1 MTSPRSLSEERSD
14 ESKGH
19 PPKRRGFDSLVPRSL
34 NRRIPK
40 ALLVLVFAVVAVVAL
55 LPTGT
60 SRAAEPP
67 ECAPLPMFSG
77 NQPYAQDAASMMAVG
92 QLFDPRG
99 RPVEVWDTAKGRPL
113 PAYTLYEA
121 MGTSGATWSHTKL
134 AQQEG
139 FKDFPPRTDYN
150 CAYLPS
156 ALNMVANSIF
166 DLAKLVGAGAISVR
180 GLAANPQL
188 VINLL
193 DQAVAPVNRLS
204 TGLFLSMSV
213 VMIMLTGLLVVFTGG
228 MRGPGKQRETLQAL
242 IGVGIFM
249 VIGTFLVLPSTQ
261 VTQGGGSEQ
270 KPNYYWLTSSALN
283 TINDANGQLSSV
295 LLPNQSSPFCSTS
308 SGDARR
314 SFDCLIYQNVVLDPW
329 ATGQFGTS
337 LSDPM
342 PFTTGEVK
350 RFKASADR
358 LIPPPNQPGSDVR
371 LVQLWAQGQTA
382 TEATWGD
389 RPPGNPTDPNDDKI
403 ENRQGQWNIVRE
415 VVWSQ
420 YHDQYPTWQGANAG
434 ERVNLGLFSM
444 LLAVLVGAFLVVT
457 SGLLLLWN
465 SVLVAL
471 FFFLPVIALLGLFPP
486 TQRIFRAWL
495 MTWFKA
501 LLLSFV
507 FQLLQTIAMLLVTAA
522 LKLPGTGMGMK
533 AVLMVMLLLGLWKV
547 VSLIRGDAQ
556 PATATA
562 SGSVEARAGRD
573 EPRTITQTVTN
584 LPAAALAQM
593 TAARNRMAGGGST
606 AVSRNGGPAGRA
618 PGVNRP
624 GTMGRSL
631 NAPTRRKQ
639 DARVAAALS
648 EAEERWVSEHGTPMD
663 ERNRLRVREEIVRSL
678 GAEEAGRVSAAAA
691 GPLARVPGL
700 GAALGAGVR
709 SSQAREE
716 AADKLANQPPPQPG
730 IQINSTNYNYFRGGP
745 NVARAADA
753 GPDPESAEAARAARA
768 EAPGLAPAAAG
779 LGQRSG
785 RAAGAGQPGM
795 REQANESRA
804 MEGSFLRSLTSQ
816 LDDRGMAL
824 ARADHYAGQLRQAE
838 QEFENARRSRDAA
851 SRDFQLVTGRHA
863 KRLASDEELAGARR
877 AARQASAELEVA
889 TSRLRHRSHLTQ
901 VAEQAASEYR

>member
-1 MTSPRSLSEERSD
+1 MTAPRLR
-14 ESKGH
+14 K
-19 PPKRRGFDSLVPRSL
+19 
-34 NRRIPK
+34 
-40 ALLVLVFAVVAVVAL
+40 LLLGVVFAVVAVLAV

-67 ECAPLPMFSG
+67 ECTPLPLFSA

-92 QLFDPRG
+92 QLFNPRD
-99 RPVEVWDTAKGRPL
+99 RQVEVWDTARGRPV

-121 MGTSGATWSHTKL
+121 MGMSGATWSHTKL
-134 AQQEG
+134 AQQEQ
-139 FKDFPPRTDYN
+139 FKDFPPRTEYV

-166 DLAKLVGAGAISVR
+166 DLSKLIGAGAISFR
-180 GLAANPQL
+180 SLAANPQL
-188 VINLL
+188 VVNLL
-193 DQAVAPVNRLS
+193 DQAAAPVNSLS

-213 VMIMLTGLLVVFTGG
+213 VMIMLTGLLVIFTGG

-261 VTQGGGSEQ
+261 GGTAQS
-270 KPNYYWLTSSALN
+270 KPNYYWLTTSALN

-295 LLPNQSSPFCSTS
+295 LLPNQTSPFCSTTS
-308 SGDARR
+308 RDARR

-337 LSDPM
+337 LNTSM
-342 PFTTGEVK
+342 PFKTDEVK
-350 RFKASADR
+350 RFKGPAEK
-358 LIPPPNQPGSDVR
+358 LIPPPNQNGSDVR
-371 LVQLWAQGQTA
+371 LVQLWTQGRTS
-382 TEATWGD
+382 TEATWGA
-389 RPPGNPTDPNDDKI
+389 RPPGNPTDPNNDKI
-403 ENRQGQWNIVRE
+403 EERQGQWNILRE

-420 YHDQYPTWQGANAG
+420 YHDQYPTWQGSNSG
-434 ERVNLGLFSM
+434 ERVNLAFFSM
-444 LLAVLVGAFLVVT
+444 LLALLVGAFLVVT

-507 FQLLQTIAMLLVTAA
+507 FQLLQTVAMLLVTAA
-522 LKLPGTGMGMK
+522 LKLPNTGMGMK

-556 PATATA
+556 PVSA
-562 SGSVEARAGRD
+562 SAAEVRAGRQ
-573 EPRTITQTVTN
+573 EPTGVTATVTN
-584 LPAAALAQM
+584 LPAVALAGIS
-593 TAARNRMAGGGST
+593 AARNRIGGGATESG
-606 AVSRNGGPAGRA
+606 AAARA

-624 GTMGRSL
+624 GSMGRTL

-639 DARVAAALS
+639 DARVAAAVT
-648 EAEERWVSEHGTPMD
+648 EAEQRWVAEHGTPID
-663 ERNRLRVREEIVRSL
+663 ERSRVRLREEVVRSL
-678 GAEEAGRVSAAAA
+678 GAEDSARASASA
-691 GPLARVPGL
+691 TGPLARVPGL
-700 GAALGAGVR
+700 GSALGAGVR

-716 AADKLANQPPPQPG
+716 AADKLAQSQPQPG
-730 IQINSTNYNYFRGGP
+730 VQITNYNYFRGGP
-745 NVARAADA
+745 NVARASDA

-768 EAPGLAPAAAG
+768 EAPGLGPAGAG
-779 LGQRSG
+779 LGPRSG
-785 RAAGAGQPGM
+785 KAAGASNPRM
-795 REQANESRA
+795 REQANEARA
-804 MEGSFLRSLTSQ
+804 MEAAFQRTLTAP

-824 ARADHYAGQLRQAE
+824 ARADHYAGQLHQAE
-838 QEFENARRSRDAA
+838 QEFEAARRARDNAN
-851 SRDFQLVTGRHA
+851 REFQLVTGRHA
-863 KRLASDEELAGARR
+863 KKLAGDDELAAARR
-877 AARQASAELEVA
+877 AARHASTGFDVA
-889 TSRLRHRSHLTQ
+889 TGRVRHRAHLAQ